1 MRPKENLEHTPTHTH
16 THTHTKHFTMMIFID
31 SDVVSVCVCGHL
43 SHFFSL
49 VASIFSFFF
58 IGGGHF
64 IGGFDFQRNQRH
76 KSHRWGSRWPPPS
89 TPTPLM
95 SVINI
100 GYRVSKPHR
109 DGCRWL
115 DRVRLGGRGF
125 FFLFGVGG
133 TGFLPSC
140 YRVFKAFGL
149 VFE

>member
-49 VASIFSFFF
+49 VASIFSFFLLEGV
-58 IGGGHF
+58 ISLVASISKEIKGTKATGGGP
-64 IGGFDFQRNQRH
+64 GG
-76 KSHRWGSRWPPPS
+76 PPP

>member
-31 SDVVSVCVCGHL
+31 SDVVSVCVWT
-43 SHFFSL
+43 FEP
-49 VASIFSFFF
+49 FFF
-58 IGGGHF
+58 IGRFNIFLFFYWRGSFHWWLRF
-64 IGGFDFQRNQRH
+64 PK
-76 KSHRWGSRWPPPS
+76 KSKAQKPPVGVQVAPPS